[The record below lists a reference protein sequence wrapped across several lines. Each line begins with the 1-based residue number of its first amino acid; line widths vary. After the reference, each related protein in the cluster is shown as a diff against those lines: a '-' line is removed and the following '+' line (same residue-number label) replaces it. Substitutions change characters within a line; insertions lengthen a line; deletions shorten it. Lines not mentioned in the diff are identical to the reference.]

1 MRHAR
6 NPILVVALLLQACG
20 GSTVEFPQVQPTLDV
35 NGSDTVIDITA
46 TLAALDRHF
55 DTRGKRAEALS
66 PERIDV
72 LERELPC
79 PLPAPLRAMYG
90 WRDGIEHF
98 VPGYDWLPL
107 DQVVQESK
115 RLRRYADKVSEDG
128 WLRTHLPLGML
139 DAKEYLLLDCGGS
152 QTIARYFSEDGDRS
166 IRYRGI
172 GHLLAVTLAAYDNG
186 GYRYNGRHLDASPT
200 LVKQAFDRYALDGE
214 RRAAEVAW
222 HQLELGLRN
231 ASGGRLSMFL
241 QNAQELGDARAV
253 PVLIERLRT
262 AKEEDAAFIA
272 NTLGELRA
280 AQALP
285 ELDAML
291 GHASPKIR
299 NFAALSIGRIGA
311 PLPSS
316 TIDKLIALLDDPDD
330 LVKLSAIESIG
341 TSGSPRAL
349 EPLIQRLPT
358 SRRGIQFATVYAL
371 VELRD
376 KSALTALRQLQAD
389 LANADPN
396 EPLKGGTRGADLTP
410 RQLKAV
416 VDQAIGDLGG

>member
-128 WLRTHLPLGML
+128 WL
-139 DAKEYLLLDCGGS
+139 
-152 QTIARYFSEDGDRS
+152 
-166 IRYRGI
+166 
-172 GHLLAVTLAAYDNG
+172 
-186 GYRYNGRHLDASPT
+186 
-200 LVKQAFDRYALDGE
+200 
-214 RRAAEVAW
+214 
-222 HQLELGLRN
+222 
-231 ASGGRLSMFL
+231 LS
-241 QNAQELGDARAV
+241 
-253 PVLIERLRT
+253 LIH
-262 AKEEDAAFIA
+262 I
-272 NTLGELRA
+272 
-280 AQALP
+280 
-285 ELDAML
+285 
-291 GHASPKIR
+291 
-299 NFAALSIGRIGA
+299 
-311 PLPSS
+311 
-316 TIDKLIALLDDPDD
+316 
-330 LVKLSAIESIG
+330 
-341 TSGSPRAL
+341 
-349 EPLIQRLPT
+349 
-358 SRRGIQFATVYAL
+358 
-371 VELRD
+371 
-376 KSALTALRQLQAD
+376 
-389 LANADPN
+389 
-396 EPLKGGTRGADLTP
+396 
-410 RQLKAV
+410 
-416 VDQAIGDLGG
+416 